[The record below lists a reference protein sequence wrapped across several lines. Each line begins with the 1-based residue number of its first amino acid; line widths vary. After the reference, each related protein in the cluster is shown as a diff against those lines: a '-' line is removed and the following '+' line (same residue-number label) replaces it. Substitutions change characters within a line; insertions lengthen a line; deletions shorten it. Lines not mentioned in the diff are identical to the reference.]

1 MAVKTPVYMD
11 NNATTPVDP
20 RVVEALLPYFST
32 HFGNASS
39 RSHAFGAKA
48 AEAAE
53 KARGEVAALLGAAAA
68 EIVFTSGATESVNLA
83 IKGVAAAYR
92 DDGNHI
98 VTGLTEH
105 KAVLDACKRLEL
117 DGFEVTYLKPD
128 RHGRLSPHQVS
139 AAITD
144 RTILVSLMAANNE
157 TGTLHPIAEIG
168 QVTRARGILFHTD
181 ATQAVGKVPIDVE
194 AMGIDMLS
202 LSAHKFYGPK
212 GVGALYVRK
221 RSPRLRLVP
230 LMDGGGHERGLRS
243 GTLNVPGI
251 VGLGAAAAIARR
263 ERPAEAV
270 RIAALRDRLE
280 RGLPDLL
287 DLVTLNGHPT
297 ERLPNTANLAF
308 AYVDGDDLVRRMS
321 GVAVATGSACTS
333 ALLEPSHVL
342 RAMGVPDDLAHGS
355 IRFSLGR
362 FTTAE
367 EVDFAVAAVARAVRE
382 LRAANPLYELAQ
394 GPHAPKP
401 CNCPGGECTPG
412 S

>member
-1 MAVKTPVYMD
+1 MAAETLVYMD

-53 KARGEVAALLGAAAA
+53 EARAQVAALLGAAPA

-83 IKGVAAAYR
+83 IKGAAAAYR
-92 DDGNHI
+92 DDGNHV

-128 RHGRLSPHQVS
+128 RYGRLSGEVVR
-139 AAITD
+139 AAVTD

-168 QVTRARGILFHTD
+168 RVTRARGILFHTD
-181 ATQAVGKVPIDVE
+181 ATQAVGKAPIDVE

-221 RSPRLRLVP
+221 RRPRLRLVP

-263 ERPAEAV
+263 EMPAEAV

-280 RGLPDLL
+280 RGLRDLL
-287 DLVTLNGHPT
+287 DLVTLNGHPA

-308 AYVDGDDLVRRMS
+308 AYVDGDDLVRKAA

-362 FTTAE
+362 FNTAE

-394 GPHAPKP
+394 GPRAPRP